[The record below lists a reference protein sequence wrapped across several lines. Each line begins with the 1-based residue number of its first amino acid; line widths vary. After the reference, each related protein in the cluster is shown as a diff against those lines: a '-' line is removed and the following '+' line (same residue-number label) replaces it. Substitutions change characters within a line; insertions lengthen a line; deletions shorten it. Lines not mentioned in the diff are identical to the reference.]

1 MPTPAPL
8 DLEALSLD
16 DLKRLVVELLLRV
29 AAQEDEIRALRE
41 ENAHLK
47 SLPKRPKLAPGGMD
61 KATKPDKRAKVK
73 AVRRQ
78 KRKARTGPRTPPA
91 TEERTLTVAVPPGS
105 RHKGYETYTI
115 QDLVLVPKVIRYR
128 RERWRTPDGQE
139 IVAPLPPEVSGH
151 FGPGVVRFI
160 LMQHFQGQVT
170 AERLLTQLRA
180 IGVRISKGQI
190 IALFEPRRICRRL
203 VALSHAAMAAPS
215 IWA

>member
-29 AAQEDEIRALRE
+29 AAQEDEIGALRE

-61 KATKPDKRAKVK
+61 NEPDKRAK
-73 AVRRQ
+73 AARRQ

-105 RHKGYETYTI
+105 RHKGATRAMRPT
-115 QDLVLVPKVIRYR
+115 PS
-128 RERWRTPDGQE
+128 RT
-139 IVAPLPPEVSGH
+139 LCWC
-151 FGPGVVRFI
+151 
-160 LMQHFQGQVT
+160 
-170 AERLLTQLRA
+170 
-180 IGVRISKGQI
+180 
-190 IALFEPRRICRRL
+190 PR
-203 VALSHAAMAAPS
+203 
-215 IWA
+215 

>member
-8 DLEALSLD
+8 DLEALSPD

-61 KATKPDKRAKVK
+61 KATEPDKRAKVK
-73 AVRRQ
+73 AARRQ

-139 IVAPLPPEVSGH
+139 IVAPLPPEVSSQLALLRFALPSASVPAWCASSSCSTSRGRSRPSVCSPS
-151 FGPGVVRFI
+151 FGRWGCASP
-160 LMQHFQGQVT
+160 
-170 AERLLTQLRA
+170 RA
-180 IGVRISKGQI
+180 RSS
-190 IALFEPRRICRRL
+190 RC
-203 VALSHAAMAAPS
+203 
-215 IWA
+215 

>member
-29 AAQEDEIRALRE
+29 AAQEDEIGALRE

-61 KATKPDKRAKVK
+61 NEPDKRAK
-73 AVRRQ
+73 AARRQ

-105 RHKGYETYTI
+105 RHKGATRAHKGATRAMR
-115 QDLVLVPKVIRYR
+115 PTPS
-128 RERWRTPDGQE
+128 RT
-139 IVAPLPPEVSGH
+139 LCWC
-151 FGPGVVRFI
+151 
-160 LMQHFQGQVT
+160 
-170 AERLLTQLRA
+170 
-180 IGVRISKGQI
+180 
-190 IALFEPRRICRRL
+190 PR
-203 VALSHAAMAAPS
+203 
-215 IWA
+215 